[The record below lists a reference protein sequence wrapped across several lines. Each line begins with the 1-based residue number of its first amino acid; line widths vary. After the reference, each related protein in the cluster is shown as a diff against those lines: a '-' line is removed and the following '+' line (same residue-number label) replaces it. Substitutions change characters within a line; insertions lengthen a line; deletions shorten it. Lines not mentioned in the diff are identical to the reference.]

1 MFIMFINS
9 ANKHYKHC
17 ETAAPRQGCFEA
29 SPDPRDPA
37 NHKHIINSDYKHY
50 KHCKH
55 CKAAGQVCFESS
67 PDLRRSPC
75 RCSGSV
81 GQAPLPPPTPPHA
94 PPPPH
99 PTFQSTPFSPHPP
112 PCLAI
117 PFDCPAAAPA
127 ALGQSCSGG
136 TIFVVL
142 LRRRCPCV
150 NMSPSL

>member
-1 MFIMFINS
+1 MASTLSLFLWPAATWQTFASGVSFILEHMRNS
-9 ANKHYKHC
+9 ADPEITDSKQLPTIAGQRGPYC
-17 ETAAPRQGCFEA
+17 CRIVLQTQPGAQPCSADLRVLIYIEFCRTPTLAPR
-29 SPDPRDPA
+29 
-37 NHKHIINSDYKHY
+37 K
-50 KHCKH
+50 
-55 CKAAGQVCFESS
+55 
-67 PDLRRSPC
+67 
-75 RCSGSV
+75 
-81 GQAPLPPPTPPHA
+81 
-94 PPPPH
+94 
-99 PTFQSTPFSPHPP
+99 FQSGRPSNKVGLCSFFSPHPP